1 MTEFPGDQERAGQPD
16 YGAPPVPPAAP
27 PPAAGYSPAQG
38 DYAAPPPA
46 YQEPAQGGYAA
57 PPPAVDP
64 STTAFQPA
72 APPPAAGNRSM
83 GGFDPANLQNFDP
96 KSVNPL
102 DWGIIAA
109 GVVAFIF
116 SLFAFYTY
124 SVSISIAGLAKTSSS
139 ASWSAWHG
147 FFGWFG
153 VLLALIG
160 ALLLAAQLIA
170 KVTLAFPVRT
180 VVLGL
185 FGVATLCLLLAL
197 FVVPGNTGG
206 SDLFGVHV
214 NKGHGFGY
222 WICLLAVLVGT
233 GLSVKRFTDTGGKLP
248 SRS

>member
-1 MTEFPGDQERAGQPD
+1 MTEFPGEQERAGQPD
-16 YGAPPVPPAAP
+16 YGAPPVPPVAP
-27 PPAAGYSPAQG
+27 PPAGGYPPAQG
-38 DYAAPPPA
+38 DYAAPPPTA
-46 YQEPAQGGYAA
+46 GYQQ
-57 PPPAVDP
+57 PPADQ
-64 STTAFQPA
+64 TAAYPPA
-72 APPPAAGNRSM
+72 APGNRGV

-116 SLFAFYTY
+116 SLFSFYTY

-214 NKGHGFGY
+214 NKGHGIGY
-222 WICLLAVLVGT
+222 WISLLAVLVGT

-248 SRS
+248 SRA

>member
-16 YGAPPVPPAAP
+16 YGAPPVPPVVP
-27 PPAAGYSPAQG
+27 PPVAGYPPAQG
-38 DYAAPPPA
+38 DYAAPPQA
-46 YQEPAQGGYAA
+46 DQ
-57 PPPAVDP
+57 
-64 STTAFQPA
+64 STTAFPPA
-72 APPPAAGNRSM
+72 APPPGPGNRAP

-96 KSVNPL
+96 KTVNPL

-116 SLFAFYTY
+116 SLFSFYSY
-124 SVSISIAGLAKTSSS
+124 SVSISITGLAKTTSS

-197 FVVPGNTGG
+197 FVIPGNTGG

-222 WICLLAVLVGT
+222 WICLLAVLAGT
-233 GLSVKRFTDTGGKLP
+233 GLSVKRFLDTGGKLP
-248 SRS
+248 NRA

>member
-1 MTEFPGDQERAGQPD
+1 MTEFPGEQERAGQPD
-16 YGAPPVPPAAP
+16 YGAPPVPPVAP
-27 PPAAGYSPAQG
+27 PPAAGYPPAQG

-46 YQEPAQGGYAA
+46 GYQQ
-57 PPPAVDP
+57 PPADQ
-64 STTAFQPA
+64 TAAYPPA
-72 APPPAAGNRSM
+72 APGNRGV

-116 SLFAFYTY
+116 SLFSFYTY

-214 NKGHGFGY
+214 NKGHGIGY
-222 WICLLAVLVGT
+222 WISLLAVLAGT
-233 GLSVKRFTDTGGKLP
+233 GLSVKRFLDTGGKLP
-248 SRS
+248 SRA

>member
-16 YGAPPVPPAAP
+16 LGAPPVPPAVP
-27 PPAAGYSPAQG
+27 PPVAGYPPAQG

-46 YQEPAQGGYAA
+46 YQQPVPDQ
-57 PPPAVDP
+57 
-64 STTAFQPA
+64 STTAFPPA
-72 APPPAAGNRSM
+72 APPPGPGNRSM

-197 FVVPGNTGG
+197 FVIPGNTGG

-233 GLSVKRFTDTGGKLP
+233 GLAVKRFTDTGGKLP
-248 SRS
+248 SRA

>member
-1 MTEFPGDQERAGQPD
+1 MTEFPGEQERAGQPD

-27 PPAAGYSPAQG
+27 PPAAGYQPAQG

-46 YQEPAQGGYAA
+46 GYQQ
-57 PPPAVDP
+57 PPADQ
-64 STTAFQPA
+64 TAGY
-72 APPPAAGNRSM
+72 PPAAGGNRGV

-124 SVSISIAGLAKTSSS
+124 SVSVSIAGLSSTSSS
-139 ASWSAWHG
+139 VSWSAWHG

-170 KVTLAFPVRT
+170 KVTLPFPIRT
-180 VVLGL
+180 VVLAL
-185 FGVATLCLLLAL
+185 FALATLCLLLAL
-197 FVVPGNTGG
+197 IVVPGNTGG
-206 SDLFGVHV
+206 SSLFGIHV

-222 WICLLAVLVGT
+222 WVTLLAVLVGT
-233 GLSVKRFTDTGGKLP
+233 GLAVKRFLDTGGKLP
-248 SRS
+248 SRA

>member
-1 MTEFPGDQERAGQPD
+1 MTEFPGEQERAGQPD
-16 YGAPPVPPAAP
+16 YGAPPAPPAAP
-27 PPAAGYSPAQG
+27 PPAAGYQPAQG

-46 YQEPAQGGYAA
+46 GYQQ
-57 PPPAVDP
+57 PPV
-64 STTAFQPA
+64 
-72 APPPAAGNRSM
+72 APPPAAGNRP

-248 SRS
+248 SRP

>member
-1 MTEFPGDQERAGQPD
+1 MTEFPGEQERAGQPE
-16 YGAPPVPPAAP
+16 YGAPPVPPAVP
-27 PPAAGYSPAQG
+27 PPVAGYPPAQG

-46 YQEPAQGGYAA
+46 GYQQPPVDQPTAGY
-57 PPPAVDP
+57 PPAV
-64 STTAFQPA
+64 
-72 APPPAAGNRSM
+72 PPPAAGNRSM

-124 SVSISIAGLAKTSSS
+124 SVSVSIAGLSSTSGSV
-139 ASWSAWHG
+139 SWSAWHG

-153 VLLALIG
+153 VVLALIG
-160 ALLLAAQLIA
+160 ALLLAVQLIA
-170 KVTLAFPVRT
+170 KMTFAFPVRT
-180 VVLGL
+180 VVLAL

-206 SDLFGVHV
+206 SGLFGVHV

-233 GLSVKRFTDTGGKLP
+233 GLSVKRFLDTGGKLP
-248 SRS
+248 NRS

>member
-1 MTEFPGDQERAGQPD
+1 MTEFPGEQERAGQPD
-16 YGAPPVPPAAP
+16 YGAPPVPPVAP
-27 PPAAGYSPAQG
+27 PPAAGYPPAQG

-46 YQEPAQGGYAA
+46 GYQQ
-57 PPPAVDP
+57 PPADQ
-64 STTAFQPA
+64 TAAYPPA
-72 APPPAAGNRSM
+72 APGNRGV

-116 SLFAFYTY
+116 SLFSFYTY

-147 FFGWFG
+147 CFGWFG

-170 KVTLAFPVRT
+170 KVTLAVPVRT

-214 NKGHGFGY
+214 NKGHGIGY
-222 WICLLAVLVGT
+222 WISLLAVLAGT
-233 GLSVKRFTDTGGKLP
+233 GLSVKRFLDTGGKLP
-248 SRS
+248 SRA

>member
-1 MTEFPGDQERAGQPD
+1 MTEFSGDQERGGQPD
-16 YGAPPVPPAAP
+16 YGAPPVPPAVP
-27 PPAAGYSPAQG
+27 PPVAGYPPAQG

-46 YQEPAQGGYAA
+46 YQEPPAQGGYAA
-57 PPPAVDP
+57 PPPADQ
-64 STTAFQPA
+64 STTAF
-72 APPPAAGNRSM
+72 PPAAGNRP

-96 KSVNPL
+96 KTVNPL

-109 GVVAFIF
+109 GVLAFIF

-124 SVSISIAGLAKTSSS
+124 SVSISIAGLSNTSRSTS
-139 ASWSAWHG
+139 VSGWHG

-153 VLLALIG
+153 ALLALIG

-170 KVTLAFPVRT
+170 KVSLPFPIRT

-185 FGVATLCLLLAL
+185 FGVAALCLLLAL
-197 FVVPGNTGG
+197 VVVPGYAG
-206 SDLFGVHV
+206 SAGSSLFGIHV

-233 GLSVKRFTDTGGKLP
+233 GLSVKRFLDTGGKLP
-248 SRS
+248 SRA

>member
-1 MTEFPGDQERAGQPD
+1 MTEFPGEQERAGQPE
-16 YGAPPVPPAAP
+16 YGAPPVPPAVP
-27 PPAAGYSPAQG
+27 PPVAGYPPAQG
-38 DYAAPPPA
+38 DYAAPPA
-46 YQEPAQGGYAA
+46 GYQQ
-57 PPPAVDP
+57 PPVDQP
-64 STTAFQPA
+64 TTAYPPA
-72 APPPAAGNRSM
+72 APPPAAGNRAI

-124 SVSISIAGLAKTSSS
+124 SVSVSIAGLSSTSGSV
-139 ASWSAWHG
+139 SWSAWHG

-153 VLLALIG
+153 VVLALIG

-170 KVTLAFPVRT
+170 KMTLAFPIRT

-206 SDLFGVHV
+206 SGIFGVHV

-233 GLSVKRFTDTGGKLP
+233 GLSVKRFLDTGGKMP
-248 SRS
+248 NRTRAS

>member
-1 MTEFPGDQERAGQPD
+1 MTEFPGEQERAGQPD

-27 PPAAGYSPAQG
+27 PPAAGYQPAQG

-46 YQEPAQGGYAA
+46 GYQ
-57 PPPAVDP
+57 PPADQ
-64 STTAFQPA
+64 STTGYPPA